1 MKRQKDNSLHVC
13 KICKEEV
20 VASGMGSHLY
30 HKHSK
35 LTSDEYAKTYGE
47 FRKSKLEKSKKLSKK
62 YSCKECPF
70 IGTSH
75 KHLMHHIEKEH
86 NSWQD
91 YIIKHEFNTVHPTCK
106 CGCGEKVKLI
116 RSGKNEK
123 GERVYARDYIQGHDT
138 RKRKLGYRQN
148 TLEQRQRMRES
159 AIKRMKEGN
168 GTFHQAGPS
177 KGEREINT
185 FLKSKNLKT
194 ITSDKKLLK
203 GLEIDIL
210 IPELQVA
217 IEYNGSYFHSEKFK
231 DRKYHLKKTEELAE
245 QGYRLIHIWE
255 PDWYKNKEIVKS
267 MLSHICNKTED
278 RINARDT
285 VVKEISRAESVDFL
299 EQNHLQGSA
308 VGRVYLGLFH
318 KEDLIQ
324 VMTFSKLRSIT
335 GRVHKEGSFELLR
348 SATKLNTLVR
358 GGNSKLLKYFKENF
372 NPTYILSFANRDW
385 STGNLY
391 RKLGMQFTG
400 YTPPGYFYVKSRIKY
415 SRIQFQKH
423 KLVKEG
429 EDPTLTESEIMLNKG
444 FMKVWDCGNYRYEW
458 KKE

>member
-1 MKRQKDNSLHVC
+1 MKRQKDNSIHKC
-13 KICKEEV
+13 NICKEEV
-20 VASGMGSHLY
+20 TASGMGSHLY
-30 HKHSK
+30 HKHDK
-35 LTSDEYAKTYGE
+35 ITSDEYANTYGE
-47 FRKSKLEKSKKLSKK
+47 FRKGKLEKKKKLSKK
-62 YSCKECPF
+62 YSCKECTF

-86 NSWQD
+86 NTWQD
-91 YIIKHEFNTVHPTCK
+91 YIVKHEFNNTHPVCK
-106 CGCGEKVKLI
+106 CGCGERVNLL
-116 RSGKNEK
+116 RSGKNERR
-123 GERVYARDYIQGHDT
+123 ERVYARDYIQGHDT
-138 RKRKLGYRQN
+138 RRRKLGYRHN
-148 TLEQRQRMRES
+148 TLEQRQKMRES

-177 KGEREINT
+177 KSEKEVDN

-203 GLEIDIL
+203 GLEVDII
-210 IPELQVA
+210 IPELKVA
-217 IEYNGSYFHSEKFK
+217 IEYNGAYFHSEKFK
-231 DRKYHLKKTEELAE
+231 DKKYHLKKTEELAT

-278 RINARDT
+278 KVNARDT
-285 VVKEISRAESVDFL
+285 ILREISRVESVDFL

-308 VGRVYLGLFH
+308 VGRVHLGLYYR
-318 KEDLIQ
+318 EELVQ

-335 GRVHKEGSFELLR
+335 GREHKEGSFELLR

-358 GGNSKLLKYFKENF
+358 GGNSKLFKYFKENF
-372 NPTYILSFANRDW
+372 NPKCILSFANRDW
-385 STGNLY
+385 SNGNLY
-391 RKLGMQFTG
+391 NKLDMQFTG
-400 YTPPGYFYVKSRIKY
+400 YTPPGYFYVKSKIKY

-429 EDPTLTESEIMLNKG
+429 EDPSLTESEIMLNRG